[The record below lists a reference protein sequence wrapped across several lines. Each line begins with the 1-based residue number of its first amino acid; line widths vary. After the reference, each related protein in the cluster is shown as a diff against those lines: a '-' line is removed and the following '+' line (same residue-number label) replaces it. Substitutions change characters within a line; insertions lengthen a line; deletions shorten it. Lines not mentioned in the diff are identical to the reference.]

1 MKKEVDKIYR
11 EIKKDVVT
19 DIYNY
24 HEQIF
29 QIAIWIESKF
39 LKKKPT
45 DLQTDSVT
53 ISFKN
58 LQKIKRIEWLK
69 GAIQNLSVVE
79 YVELNLKLNLEIE
92 LEQLQEQLQE
102 ELNA

>member
-29 QIAIWIESKF
+29 HIAIWIESEF

-53 ISFKN
+53 TSFKN
-58 LQKIKRIEWLK
+58 LQKIKRIELLK
-69 GAIQNLSVVE
+69 GAIENLSVVE
-79 YVELNLKLNLEIE
+79 YVEHKVE
-92 LEQLQEQLQE
+92 L
-102 ELNA
+102 